1 MRLAGITRVCV
12 CVCTYHKQKL
22 AHKIYSRGNQ
32 MSHSH
37 FVMFVHF
44 LFAATE
50 HRQSFCI
57 VAIIFTFFTAYI
69 LHTYST

>member
-1 MRLAGITRVCV
+1 
-12 CVCTYHKQKL
+12 
-22 AHKIYSRGNQ
+22 

-50 HRQSFCI
+50 HRQSFCV
-57 VAIIFTFFTAYI
+57 VAIIFTAYI
-69 LHTYST
+69 LHTCST

>member
-1 MRLAGITRVCV
+1 
-12 CVCTYHKQKL
+12 
-22 AHKIYSRGNQ
+22 

-69 LHTYST
+69 LHTCST